1 MKQLKKLAALVLAVT
16 MAATAAVPAWATEGE
31 NNKNNG
37 GTKSESTAASEPDNS
52 GTIYISSYNVIYED
66 PNVSPILKF
75 KDGELKNQA
84 VAKTVTLKVVD
95 TRGIPTTT
103 KKNSDGKDI
112 QVVNTETVNVQINGR
127 NFSIGSGGE
136 MKVDPIN
143 GQDKAYLIT
152 ISNLEYHGSGDKAT
166 DDNTLRLDVSYDK
179 DLNQSQEK
187 KDTEKRKM
195 LPLAT
200 IEQKLSQFVTQTE
213 TTPPAPDPTP
223 EPTPT
228 PDPTYRTPS
237 LIVRSTSIGGS
248 SVDAG
253 DDFKLSLEIYATSSG
268 TEALCDV
275 LVSISTADG
284 VTLSNGSTTKYIG
297 DMAPGTSQTVTY
309 PMHAQNS
316 FTGGTSS
323 VSVSLSANGKTTGGG
338 AQATGTTVTVPII
351 QPERFEISNME
362 IPETMVVGEENY
374 GSITFVNKGKN
385 ELSNMTVTIAGSNL
399 QEPEQ
404 SNYVG
409 NLAAGTEQSVDIN
422 LCALQAG
429 TVEGTITIVY
439 EDTSG
444 QEVSVTRNF
453 SATVEDAPTWDD
465 PGMIDP
471 GMQDMPEETKPGLP
485 VWGWALIAAAVAAL
499 GFAGF
504 KVAKK
509 RKAAKSQEEND
520 ADF

>member
-1 MKQLKKLAALVLAVT
+1 MKQFKRIAAILLAFSMVLT
-16 MAATAAVPAWATEGE
+16 MAVPAWAEE
-31 NNKNNG
+31 NLKY
-37 GTKSESTAASEPDNS
+37 TLDQS
-52 GTIYISSYNVIYED
+52 GTIYISNYDVNYGTDTLI
-66 PNVSPILKF
+66 F
-75 KDGELKNQA
+75 RDGNKVQQA
-84 VAKTVTLKVVD
+84 YANSVTLNVVD
-95 TRGIPTTT
+95 TRI
-103 KKNSDGKDI
+103 KKDEASQNSVSMEGKNI
-112 QVVNTETVNVQINGR
+112 AVEINGR
-127 NFSIGSGGE
+127 NFALSTASDKKGEQNVSEPVLTSEGLTYSI
-136 MKVDPIN
+136 K
-143 GQDKAYLIT
+143 LT
-152 ISNLEYHGSGDKAT
+152 NLYYYGSGDKVS
-166 DDNTLRLDVSYDK
+166 DDNTLRLDVSYVKIEK
-179 DLNQSQEK
+179 DADGKEISVPMFN
-187 KDTEKRKM
+187 

-200 IEQKLSQFVTQTE
+200 IEQKLSRFGTQTE
-213 TTPPAPDPTP
+213 TSPEPTPEPTATP

-237 LIVRSTSIGGS
+237 LIVRSTSIGS
-248 SVDAG
+248 SSIDAG
-253 DDFKLSLEIYATSSG
+253 DDFTLSLEVYATSSG

-284 VTLSNGSTTKYIG
+284 VTLANGSTTQYIG

-323 VSVSLSANGKTTGGG
+323 VTVSLSANGKTTGGG

-351 QPERFEISNME
+351 QPERFEISNVE
-362 IPETMVVGEENY
+362 IPETMTVGEENY

-385 ELSNMTVTIAGSNL
+385 ELANMTVTITGSNL

-409 NLAAGTEQSVDIN
+409 NLAAGTEQSVDVN

-444 QEVSVTRNF
+444 QEVTVTRNF
-453 SATVEDAPTWDD
+453 SAAVEDAASWDDYNPGMDD
-465 PGMIDP
+465 PGM
-471 GMQDMPEETKPGLP
+471 DMPDDTQKSGLP
-485 VWGWALIAAAVAAL
+485 VWAWVLIVAVAAAL
-499 GFAGF
+499 GFVGF
-504 KVAKK
+504 RTVKK

>member
-1 MKQLKKLAALVLAVT
+1 M
-16 MAATAAVPAWATEGE
+16 
-31 NNKNNG
+31 
-37 GTKSESTAASEPDNS
+37 
-52 GTIYISSYNVIYED
+52 
-66 PNVSPILKF
+66 
-75 KDGELKNQA
+75 
-84 VAKTVTLKVVD
+84 
-95 TRGIPTTT
+95 
-103 KKNSDGKDI
+103 
-112 QVVNTETVNVQINGR
+112 
-127 NFSIGSGGE
+127 
-136 MKVDPIN
+136 
-143 GQDKAYLIT
+143 
-152 ISNLEYHGSGDKAT
+152 
-166 DDNTLRLDVSYDK
+166 
-179 DLNQSQEK
+179 
-187 KDTEKRKM
+187 
-195 LPLAT
+195 
-200 IEQKLSQFVTQTE
+200 
-213 TTPPAPDPTP
+213 
-223 EPTPT
+223 
-228 PDPTYRTPS
+228 
-237 LIVRSTSIGGS
+237 
-248 SVDAG
+248 DAG

>member
-16 MAATAAVPAWATEGE
+16 MAAAAAVPAWAT
-31 NNKNNG
+31 
-37 GTKSESTAASEPDNS
+37 GTSNSTADSKPESDKSISATVDPQ
-52 GTIYISSYNVIYED
+52 GTIYISNYDAQYSQETLIY
-66 PNVSPILKF
+66 
-75 KDGELKNQA
+75 KDGNKKQQA
-84 VAKTVTLKVVD
+84 YAEKVILTVVD
-95 TRGIPTTT
+95 SRLTSAPAT
-103 KKNSDGKDI
+103 KATENTIKASDIK
-112 QVVNTETVNVQINGR
+112 VQINGR
-127 NFSIGSGGE
+127 NFVLSTAE
-136 MKVDPIN
+136 
-143 GQDKAYLIT
+143 DKDKNSLKDNKPEIKDFEQKDGKLTYKIELNYLQY
-152 ISNLEYHGSGDKAT
+152 NGSGDKAT
-166 DDNTLRLDVSYDK
+166 DDNVLRLDVSYESV
-179 DLNQSQEK
+179 N
-187 KDTEKRKM
+187 

-200 IEQKLSQFVTQTE
+200 IEQKLSRFVTQTE
-213 TTPPAPDPTP
+213 TTPPAPEPTP

-253 DDFKLSLEIYATSSG
+253 DDFTLSLEIYATSSG

-453 SATVEDAPTWDD
+453 SAAVEDAPTWDD

>member
-1 MKQLKKLAALVLAVT
+1 MKQFKRIAAILLALSMVLT
-16 MAATAAVPAWATEGE
+16 MAVPAWAEE
-31 NNKNNG
+31 NG
-37 GTKSESTAASEPDNS
+37 GT
-52 GTIYISSYNVIYED
+52 IYVSSYSSDYATDTLIY
-66 PNVSPILKF
+66 
-75 KDGELKNQA
+75 KDGNKKQQA
-84 VAKTVTLKVVD
+84 WAKKVTLNVVD
-95 TRGIPTTT
+95 DRFVEENQI
-103 KKNSDGKDI
+103 SIEAKDI
-112 QVVNTETVNVQINGR
+112 TVQINGR
-127 NFSIGSGGE
+127 NFVLSTGTDDSGTQLPGTPVITNIVYKTAE
-136 MKVDPIN
+136 YQTEASSSAEKQNTEKTLKKN
-143 GQDKAYLIT
+143 GVLTYT
-152 ISNLEYHGSGDKAT
+152 IELDHLLYNGSGDKVI
-166 DDNTLRLDVSYDK
+166 DDNTLRLDVSYGFEAGK
-179 DLNQSQEK
+179 N
-187 KDTEKRKM
+187 

-200 IEQKLSQFVTQTE
+200 IEQKLSRFGTQTE
-213 TTPPAPDPTP
+213 TSPEPTPEPTATP

-248 SVDAG
+248 SIDAG
-253 DDFKLSLEIYATSSG
+253 DDFTLSLEVYATSSG

-284 VTLSNGSTTKYIG
+284 VTLANGSTTQYIG

-323 VSVSLSANGKTTGGG
+323 VTVSLSANGKTTGGG

-351 QPERFEISNME
+351 QPERFEISNVE
-362 IPETMVVGEENY
+362 IPETMSVGEENY

-385 ELSNMTVTIAGSNL
+385 ELANMTVTITGSNL

-409 NLAAGTEQSVDIN
+409 NLAAGTEQSVDVN

-444 QEVSVTRNF
+444 QEVTVTRNF
-453 SATVEDAPTWDD
+453 SAAVEDAASWDDYNPGMDD
-465 PGMIDP
+465 PGM
-471 GMQDMPEETKPGLP
+471 DMPDDTQKSGLP
-485 VWGWALIAAAVAAL
+485 VWAWVLIVAVAAAL
-499 GFAGF
+499 GFVGF
-504 KVAKK
+504 RTVKK

>member
-1 MKQLKKLAALVLAVT
+1 MKQFKRIAAILLAFSMVLT
-16 MAATAAVPAWATEGE
+16 MAVPAWAEET
-31 NNKNNG
+31 NG
-37 GTKSESTAASEPDNS
+37 VNSTSSASSNS
-52 GTIYISSYNVIYED
+52 AREAEDTGGTIYISSYNVVYED
-66 PNVSPILKF
+66 PTNDPILKY
-75 KDGELKNQA
+75 KDGDLKKEA
-84 VAKTVTLKVVD
+84 KAKTVTLKVVD
-95 TRGIPTTT
+95 TRAIP
-103 KKNSDGKDI
+103 KNEET
-112 QVVNTETVNVQINGR
+112 NTVDREKVIVQINGR
-127 NFSIGSGGE
+127 NFSVAHEEDVSVTTIKDQE
-136 MKVDPIN
+136 
-143 GQDKAYLIT
+143 KAYLIT
-152 ISNLEYHGSGDKAT
+152 IQNLKYYGSGDKAT
-166 DDNTLRLDVSYDK
+166 DDNTLRLDISYEGSN
-179 DLNQSQEK
+179 LQMV
-187 KDTEKRKM
+187 TV
-195 LPLAT
+195 
-200 IEQKLSQFVTQTE
+200 EQKLSQFVTQVE
-213 TTPPAPDPTP
+213 TSPEPTPEPTATP

-248 SVDAG
+248 SIDAG
-253 DDFKLSLEIYATSSG
+253 DDFTLSLEVYATSSG

-284 VTLSNGSTTKYIG
+284 VTLANGSTTQYIG

-323 VSVSLSANGKTTGGG
+323 VTVSLSANGKTTGGG

-351 QPERFEISNME
+351 QPERFEISNVE
-362 IPETMVVGEENY
+362 IPETMTVGEENY

-385 ELSNMTVTIAGSNL
+385 ELANMTVTITGSNL

-409 NLAAGTEQSVDIN
+409 NLAAGTEQSVDVN

-444 QEVSVTRNF
+444 QEVTVTRNF
-453 SATVEDAPTWDD
+453 SAAVEEAASWDDYNPGMDD
-465 PGMIDP
+465 PGM
-471 GMQDMPEETKPGLP
+471 DMPDDTQKSGLP
-485 VWGWALIAAAVAAL
+485 VWAWVLIVAVAAAL
-499 GFAGF
+499 GFVGF
-504 KVAKK
+504 RTVKK

>member
-1 MKQLKKLAALVLAVT
+1 M
-16 MAATAAVPAWATEGE
+16 
-31 NNKNNG
+31 
-37 GTKSESTAASEPDNS
+37 
-52 GTIYISSYNVIYED
+52 
-66 PNVSPILKF
+66 
-75 KDGELKNQA
+75 
-84 VAKTVTLKVVD
+84 
-95 TRGIPTTT
+95 
-103 KKNSDGKDI
+103 
-112 QVVNTETVNVQINGR
+112 
-127 NFSIGSGGE
+127 
-136 MKVDPIN
+136 
-143 GQDKAYLIT
+143 
-152 ISNLEYHGSGDKAT
+152 
-166 DDNTLRLDVSYDK
+166 
-179 DLNQSQEK
+179 
-187 KDTEKRKM
+187 
-195 LPLAT
+195 
-200 IEQKLSQFVTQTE
+200 
-213 TTPPAPDPTP
+213 
-223 EPTPT
+223 
-228 PDPTYRTPS
+228 
-237 LIVRSTSIGGS
+237 RSTSIGGS

-453 SATVEDAPTWDD
+453 SAAVEDAPTWDD

>member
-1 MKQLKKLAALVLAVT
+1 MKQFKRIAAILLAFSMVLT
-16 MAATAAVPAWATEGE
+16 MAVPAWAEETG
-31 NNKNNG
+31 
-37 GTKSESTAASEPDNS
+37 
-52 GTIYISSYNVIYED
+52 GTIYVSSYDINKDKKVTDTLIY
-66 PNVSPILKF
+66 
-75 KDGELKNQA
+75 KDGKKTQQA
-84 VAKTVTLKVVD
+84 YAEEVTLNVVD
-95 TRGIPTTT
+95 SRITFSDTPSNGITIDTNT
-103 KKNSDGKDI
+103 H
-112 QVVNTETVNVQINGR
+112 VVTGLENRIKVQINGR
-127 NFSIGSGGE
+127 NFSYFTAKDE
-136 MKVDPIN
+136 N
-143 GQDKAYLIT
+143 GT
-152 ISNLEYHGSGDKAT
+152 VISNCSIKDIKYEADNKLTYKIVLLNLNYNGSGDGSS
-166 DDNTLRLDVSYDK
+166 DDNTLRLDISYDFDEGRNK
-179 DLNQSQEK
+179 
-187 KDTEKRKM
+187 
-195 LPLAT
+195 PLAT
-200 IEQKLSQFVTQTE
+200 IEQKLSRFGTQTE
-213 TTPPAPDPTP
+213 TSPEPTPEPTATP

-248 SVDAG
+248 SIDAG
-253 DDFKLSLEIYATSSG
+253 DDFTLSLEVYATSSG

-284 VTLSNGSTTKYIG
+284 VTLANGSTTQYIG

-323 VSVSLSANGKTTGGG
+323 VTVSLSANGKTTGGG

-351 QPERFEISNME
+351 QPERFEISNVE
-362 IPETMVVGEENY
+362 IPETMTVGEENY

-385 ELSNMTVTIAGSNL
+385 ELANMTVTITGSNL

-409 NLAAGTEQSVDIN
+409 NLAAGTEQSVDVN

-444 QEVSVTRNF
+444 QEVTVTRNF
-453 SATVEDAPTWDD
+453 SAAVEDAASWDDYNPGMDD
-465 PGMIDP
+465 PGM
-471 GMQDMPEETKPGLP
+471 DMPDDTQKSGLP
-485 VWGWALIAAAVAAL
+485 VWAWVLIVAVAAAL
-499 GFAGF
+499 GFVGF
-504 KVAKK
+504 RTVKK

>member
-16 MAATAAVPAWATEGE
+16 LAAAAAVPAWAEGE
-31 NNKNNG
+31 ENKNNG
-37 GTKSESTAASEPDNS
+37 GAQSGSTAATELDNS

-103 KKNSDGKDI
+103 KKISEDKDI

-127 NFSIGSGGE
+127 NFS
-136 MKVDPIN
+136 VDHEGDISVTAIN

-152 ISNLEYHGSGDKAT
+152 IQNLKYHGSGDKAT

-179 DLNQSQEK
+179 NLKEDE
-187 KDTEKRKM
+187 TRKM
-195 LPLAT
+195 LPLVT
-200 IEQKLSQFVTQTE
+200 IEQKLSRFVTQTE
-213 TTPPAPDPTP
+213 TTPPAPDPTPEHTPTP

>member
-16 MAATAAVPAWATEGE
+16 LAAAAAVPAWAATGE
-31 NNKNNG
+31 ENKNNG
-37 GTKSESTAASEPDNS
+37 GTQSGSTAATELDNS

-95 TRGIPTTT
+95 TRGIPT
-103 KKNSDGKDI
+103 KDN
-112 QVVNTETVNVQINGR
+112 VVDKDTVNVQINGR
-127 NFSIGSGGE
+127 NFS
-136 MKVDPIN
+136 VDHEEDISVTSIN

-152 ISNLEYHGSGDKAT
+152 IQNLKYHGSGDKAT

-179 DLNQSQEK
+179 DLNQSQ
-187 KDTEKRKM
+187 DQTEGKTRKM
-195 LPLAT
+195 LPLVT